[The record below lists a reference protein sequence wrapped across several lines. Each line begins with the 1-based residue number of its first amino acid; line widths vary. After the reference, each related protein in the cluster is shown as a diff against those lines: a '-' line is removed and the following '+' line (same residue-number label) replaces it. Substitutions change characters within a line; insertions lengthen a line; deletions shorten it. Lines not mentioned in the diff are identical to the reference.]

1 MNLLKREIV
10 QMLFSH
16 LKKKEKKIIIYSLSS
31 EWMLFKVIYPELRKQ
46 MLNQNPLANQQRF
59 EKGGFMLVDFCVIV
73 PIIEKD
79 N

>member
-46 MLNQNPLANQQRF
+46 IPPSSA
-59 EKGGFMLVDFCVIV
+59 KIWGGIMQMNIV
-73 PIIEKD
+73 LICPIM
-79 N
+79 